1 MKPSFVSKLIN
12 TFIITGALAILCFAI
27 MRRYFSAKEALILGT
42 TIAFMLSVG
51 ISFLATKSRKKFG
64 LKQAEV
70 EHLQKVA
77 KTLLCYPKQV
87 VDEFFLRVIKK
98 SQPNAKLQNGWI
110 ETEKQQ
116 ILCLFEKSKVDA
128 PQLARLLKSAP
139 NSGKQKIVFG
149 IEFETDC
156 AALNVKLF
164 PAPKVYQ
171 ILKQNKVFPKVE
183 VSSTKRKLHLPHF
196 FDRSKVLR
204 YISLAVIFYFAS
216 LFVLY
221 KSLYLFFAILSL
233 LLAFFSLFAKKPK
246 EEFVLE

>member
-1 MKPSFVSKLIN
+1 MKPSFVSKLLN
-12 TFIITGALAILCFAI
+12 TFITTGALAILCFAI

-51 ISFLATKSRKKFG
+51 ITFLVNKRKKKFG

-128 PQLARLLKSAP
+128 PELARSLKSAP
-139 NSGKQKIVFG
+139 NKEKQKVAFG
-149 IEFETDC
+149 IEFEPDC
-156 AALNVKLF
+156 STLEAKLL

-171 ILKQNKVFPKVE
+171 ILIQNKTFPKVNAAA
-183 VSSTKRKLHLPHF
+183 TKRKLHLPHF

-221 KSLYLFFAILSL
+221 KNLYLFFALISL
-233 LLAFFSLFAKKPK
+233 ILAFFSLFAKKPK